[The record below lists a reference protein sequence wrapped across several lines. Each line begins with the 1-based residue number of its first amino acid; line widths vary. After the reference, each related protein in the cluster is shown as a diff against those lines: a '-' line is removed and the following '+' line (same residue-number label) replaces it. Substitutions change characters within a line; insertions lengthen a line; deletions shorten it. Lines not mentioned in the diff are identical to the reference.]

1 MGSDSTDLEHQI
13 EIPLQTSGVADC
25 HHHIGVTLQDIIT
38 GNLLLAGAAGE
49 GITARQIYK
58 TVFASPIDPVSCGAF
73 HCLTAPVPCML
84 MHTGQR
90 VEYSAFAYVGIADQ
104 CYITEGNLLFLFF
117 LQNYS
122 PLNS

>member
-1 MGSDSTDLEHQI
+1 MNIVPYRAKLPDL
-13 EIPLQTSGVADC
+13 PL
-25 HHHIGVTLQDIIT
+25 
-38 GNLLLAGAAGE
+38 
-49 GITARQIYK
+49 
-58 TVFASPIDPVSCGAF
+58 PDPVSCGAF